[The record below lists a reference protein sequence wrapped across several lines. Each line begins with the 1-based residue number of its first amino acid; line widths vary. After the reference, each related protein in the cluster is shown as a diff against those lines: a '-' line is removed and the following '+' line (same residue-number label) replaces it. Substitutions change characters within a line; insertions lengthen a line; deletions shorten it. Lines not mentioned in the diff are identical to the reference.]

1 LIWYFLSQ
9 SSGLGLEHYRF
20 ALAESKAF
28 MFGTR
33 SATLAFLIRTG
44 PERNTS
50 SPEKSAM
57 PTYPYKDAQ
66 LSITERVSDL
76 LGRMTLSEK
85 IAQMHSHWLI
95 LSPDGK
101 HRIRTDAFAQAA
113 TTDDLKEK
121 LKLGVGQITRP
132 LGTHPVDPRDGVR
145 ALNALQEF
153 LVKETRLGIPAMS
166 HEECWVGLMVKGATL
181 FPSALNYGSSWN
193 PELLESVGREIRKE
207 AKQVGCHQGL
217 APVLDVSRDVRWGR
231 TEETMGEDPYL
242 VGVLGSRYVKGLQ
255 GENRELLATLK
266 HYTGHSF
273 SEGARNH
280 APVHLGFKELNDIF
294 MLPFEMAV
302 KQAKAGSV
310 MPAYHDIDNEPCHA
324 SRFLLTEVL
333 RGLWGFEG
341 LIVADYAGINLL
353 HSHHA
358 VARDK
363 AEAAAQAFNAGLDIE
378 LPGFECAEHLPQALE
393 RSNISEKQIDEIVAR
408 VLTEKF
414 RLGLFE
420 NPYTD
425 ENRVSLSSES
435 ARELAKEVA
444 LQSIVLLEN
453 QGILPMNV
461 AEKPKVAVIGPTDDD
476 QLAMFS
482 GYSFPVH
489 LIMANMQEEHVRYAK
504 TPLQA
509 LRERFG
515 VENVSYA
522 KGCEILTERNP
533 EAPMFPGD
541 VDSETAANLERTSP
555 ISQDT
560 SQIQEAVDCARRSEV
575 AIVFVGDLAGLFQTG
590 TVGEGSDTDSL
601 QLPGVQEE
609 LLKRVVAAGTPTI
622 IVMTSG
628 RPYALNGLEER
639 AAAVLMAFQPGQ
651 EGAEAIADLLT
662 GEANPSG
669 RLVVSIPKNVG
680 AVPYYY
686 NHKLKSGG
694 TPIAYHFGTK
704 YAFGYGQSYTHF
716 AYDFLKI
723 QQDHVDIN
731 DGTIALSL
739 QLENRGEREGCE
751 VVQVYV
757 RDVYASLVRPVK
769 ELKAFKRVTLQPKQ
783 SALVSF
789 AIPVDMLNFTNLDHQ
804 RMVEAG
810 EFEIMVGA
818 SSNDIKLKGSIEV
831 VGKNRVL
838 EEGWRM
844 ESEAQVRIQESG
856 FRSQE

>member
-1 LIWYFLSQ
+1 
-9 SSGLGLEHYRF
+9 
-20 ALAESKAF
+20 
-28 MFGTR
+28 M
-33 SATLAFLIRTG
+33 
-44 PERNTS
+44 
-50 SPEKSAM
+50 
-57 PTYPYKDAQ
+57 YPYQ
-66 LSITERVSDL
+66 NSELPIEERVSDL
-76 LGRMTLSEK
+76 LGRMTVAEK
-85 IAQMHSHWLI
+85 IAQMYAHWLI
-95 LSPDGK
+95 LSADGN
-101 HRIRTDAFAQAA
+101 HRIRTDAFAQTA
-113 TTDDLKEK
+113 TTEDLKEK
-121 LKLGVGQITRP
+121 LRLGVGQITRP
-132 LGTHPVDPRDGVR
+132 LGTHPVPPKEGVR

-153 LVKETRLGIPAMS
+153 LVQETRLGIPAIS

-181 FPSALNYGSSWN
+181 FPSALNYGSTWN
-193 PELLESVGREIRKE
+193 PQLLEAVGQEIRKE

-242 VGVLGSRYVKGLQ
+242 VGVLGTRFVRGLQ

-266 HYTGHSF
+266 HYVGHSF

-302 KQAKAGSV
+302 KQANAGSV
-310 MPAYHDIDNEPCHA
+310 MPAYHDIDNLPCHA
-324 SRFLLTEVL
+324 SHFLLTEVL
-333 RGLWGFEG
+333 RDLWGFDG
-341 LIVADYAGINLL
+341 LAVADYAGINLL
-353 HSHHA
+353 HAHHG
-358 VARDK
+358 VAKDK

-378 LPGFECAEHLPQALE
+378 LPGFECTEHLPEAVKRGE
-393 RSNISEKQIDEIVAR
+393 ISEQKIDEIVAR

-425 ENRVSLSSES
+425 ENRVSLSSDG
-435 ARELAKEVA
+435 ARELAREVA
-444 LQSIVLLEN
+444 LQSVVLLEN
-453 QGILPMNV
+453 KGILPLTLDQ
-461 AEKPKVAVIGPTDDD
+461 KPKLAVIGPTADD

-489 LIMANMQEEHVRYAK
+489 LIVANLQEERVRYAK
-504 TPLQA
+504 TPLQV

-515 VENVSYA
+515 GENVSYA
-522 KGCEILTERNP
+522 KGCDILTERNP

-541 VDSETAANLERTSP
+541 VDSEMAANLERSSP
-555 ISQDT
+555 ISRET
-560 SQIQEAVDCARRSEV
+560 SQIQDAVECARHSEV
-575 AIVFVGDLAGLFQTG
+575 ALVFVGDLAGLFQTG

-609 LLKRVVAAGTPTI
+609 LLKQVVATGTPTI
-622 IVMTSG
+622 VVMTSG
-628 RPYALNGLEER
+628 RPYVLNGLENQ

-662 GEANPSG
+662 GERNPSG
-669 RLVVSIPKNVG
+669 RLVVSIPKSVG

-694 TPIAYHFGTK
+694 TPIAYHFGSK
-704 YAFGYGQSYTHF
+704 YPFGYGLSYTRF
-716 AYDFLKI
+716 EYSYLTI
-723 QQDHVDIN
+723 PGSPVDIEN
-731 DGTIALSL
+731 GTIALSL
-739 QLENRGEREGCE
+739 SLKNSGQCAGCE

-769 ELKAFKRVTLQPKQ
+769 ELKAFQRVTLQPKQ
-783 SALVSF
+783 RAVVRF
-789 AIPVDMLNFTNLDHQ
+789 AIPVDMLNFTNSTNQ

-818 SSNDIKLKGSIEV
+818 SSNDIKLKGRIEV
-831 VGKNRVL
+831 VGRNRVL
-838 EEGWRM
+838 DRIWRM
-844 ESEAQVRIQESG
+844 ESQAEVVLE
-856 FRSQE
+856 